1 MKFAENWNNWQF
13 SLTEAKYASGPEIS
27 QIVLQNVDE
36 AMIHVFSKKEN
47 VAGVI
52 LPGFELY
59 KVQGDPNHLIGLVCT
74 FFLNSL
80 QFNSRKFHPGSRWTR
95 SEKGQEKLPK
105 RHPTSSR
112 NRHLANPILRPGRG
126 HQTNESS
133 RQCHKKRDHPKNRE
147 NNPLHHQ

>member
-1 MKFAENWNNWQF
+1 MMMNISLKNAERGYSLSQRKNDALKMRYRMIINKVVECKMKFAENWNNWQF

-59 KVQGDPNHLIGLVCT
+59 KVQGDPNHLIGLVCI
-74 FFLNSL
+74 
-80 QFNSRKFHPGSRWTR
+80 
-95 SEKGQEKLPK
+95 
-105 RHPTSSR
+105 SSF
-112 NRHLANPILRPGRG
+112 A
-126 HQTNESS
+126 
-133 RQCHKKRDHPKNRE
+133 K
-147 NNPLHHQ
+147 